1 MHYYIANNVKGHPTI
16 YNADDF
22 TNEPFINK
30 SIRTIFSYFIL
41 VMTDTIRK
49 FAIIFVIIVLLI
61 LTVYYYIR
69 KWYCV

>member
-1 MHYYIANNVKGHPTI
+1 MLKGIQPYI
-16 YNADDF
+16 NADDF

-30 SIRTIFSYFIL
+30 VSEQFFPYFIL
-41 VMTDTIRK
+41 VMTNTIPK

-61 LTVYYYIR
+61 LTVYYYIP